1 MVNLKYK
8 VYDHYVKDILDG
20 FNFKNIFINDV
31 MRENCDSKI
40 KEPVVNENRLEKISA
55 LRKDSRKDSTK
66 SENISKLI
74 LKDKF

>member
-31 MRENCDSKI
+31 MKENCDSKI
-40 KEPVVNENRLEKISA
+40 KEPIVNENRLE
-55 LRKDSRKDSTK
+55 
-66 SENISKLI
+66 N
-74 LKDKF
+74 LK